1 MSTPAASN
9 VEAQPNRKE
18 WVGAETQN
26 LRLSK
31 AQTILI
37 AFGRSDFNENFFH
50 ERGVGCA
57 LVSGVEKPMKEYIP
71 NVVKGKRGLASWRRK
86 AEVI

>member
-37 AFGRSDFNENFFH
+37 AFGRRDFNENFFH
-50 ERGVGCA
+50 ERGV
-57 LVSGVEKPMKEYIP
+57 
-71 NVVKGKRGLASWRRK
+71 
-86 AEVI
+86 